1 MRINRNLLYVIAI
14 IIVTFWAIGFFI
26 YSIGAIIHT
35 LLIIAI
41 IAIILNVRKRNNPDK
56 KSID

>member
-14 IIVTFWAIGFFI
+14 IIVIFWAIGFFI

-35 LLIIAI
+35 LFIIVI
-41 IAIILNVRKRNNPDK
+41 IAIILNVRKRNNPDNN
-56 KSID
+56 